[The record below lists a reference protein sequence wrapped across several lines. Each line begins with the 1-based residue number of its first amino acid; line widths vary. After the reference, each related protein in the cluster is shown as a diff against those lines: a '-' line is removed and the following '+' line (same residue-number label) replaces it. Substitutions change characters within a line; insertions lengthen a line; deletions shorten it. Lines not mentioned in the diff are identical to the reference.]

1 MKRSHFNSI
10 LTNGHSQAPPFKGG
24 ERVTK
29 LEEAPLFYGGVSLTS
44 TIPFFV
50 VLVGIIMVSLSQP
63 IVAQTES
70 DSTDV
75 SIHNYYT
82 SPPFEEI
89 YYYAIETEEGL
100 ILIDTGR
107 LLSQARY
114 ALEELEQFNKPILG
128 IMITHPHTDHF
139 GGLPVFVEAAGGNVP
154 IYASQI
160 TFDSIRSDKRSY
172 IENRNEQL
180 GKDFPDS
187 AEIPLPN
194 SIVEDGQ
201 TLTIGNV
208 NIVANDF
215 PTNESDTTTVYYL
228 PEQRVMFI
236 GDLVNGEKTPGL
248 FEGNTSNWLTTL
260 RAIQQRFPDL
270 EQVYPGHT
278 EPDRPEDLI
287 EAQINYIETFRN
299 LVSQALE
306 NDEAVDDTEKQDIA
320 NAIEELY
327 PDYETSLL
335 LPGLIDIN
343 IDGVAE
349 ELQGENN

>member
-1 MKRSHFNSI
+1 MNRSHFNSV
-10 LTNGHSQAPPFKGG
+10 LTK
-24 ERVTK
+24 
-29 LEEAPLFYGGVSLTS
+29 
-44 TIPFFV
+44 TIPFV
-50 VLVGIIMVSLSQP
+50 IGLVGTIMLSLPQP

-70 DSTDV
+70 DRDNIT
-75 SIHNYYT
+75 IHNYYT

-114 ALEELEQFNKPILG
+114 ALENLQQFNKPILA
-128 IMITHPHTDHF
+128 ILITHPHTDHF
-139 GGLPVFVEAAGGNVP
+139 GGLPVFVEKAGRDIP

-160 TFDSIRSDKRSY
+160 TFDSIESDKRGY

-180 GKDFPDS
+180 GEDFPDLE
-187 AEIPLPN
+187 EIPLPN

-201 TLTIGNV
+201 NLTIGGV
-208 NIVANDF
+208 NIIAYDF
-215 PTNESDTTTVYYL
+215 PTNESDTTTTYYL
-228 PEQRVMFI
+228 PEREVMFM

-248 FEGNTSNWLTTL
+248 FEGNTSNWLTIL
-260 RAIQQRFPDL
+260 RAIQQRFPNL

-278 EPDRPEDLI
+278 QPDSPNILI
-287 EAQINYIETFRN
+287 PAQIDYIETFRN

-306 NDEAVDDTEKQDIA
+306 NDRVVDDEEKQDIA
-320 NAIEELY
+320 DEIERLY

-335 LPGLIDIN
+335 LPGLIEIN
-343 IDGVAE
+343 INGVAE
-349 ELQGENN
+349 ELKAESN